1 MFDKLGSIPD
11 IGKQTIDT
19 DTDSKS
25 EITAADPH
33 NKQMDTLVNSNRTTT
48 AIVSPEDSTN
58 LESFVGCTIDQG
70 YFDSQVFQSTDM
82 SMDINII
89 LGTRNNV
96 SCGLFPINLEIDED
110 AQSDDSCEAQQSE
123 SGHHC
128 LETHAASQ
136 ISSAGSFHGD
146 HNNTAVSSSAG
157 QSNEYIRSEDL
168 LLDSQDLNSQIV
180 ETESIHS
187 IHLEEAAD
195 SQLIASMGESEGYY
209 TPAQESQSSSGYLP
223 NTQLFASAE
232 ERPGSLSLQS
242 SKKFTITDIMSASEH
257 YCASTFVHLDNA
269 VQSDFKVQQL
279 STSGGYITNCS

>member
-11 IGKQTIDT
+11 IGKQTSDT

-96 SCGLFPINLEIDED
+96 SCGLFPINLEID
-110 AQSDDSCEAQQSE
+110 
-123 SGHHC
+123 
-128 LETHAASQ
+128 
-136 ISSAGSFHGD
+136 
-146 HNNTAVSSSAG
+146 
-157 QSNEYIRSEDL
+157 
-168 LLDSQDLNSQIV
+168 
-180 ETESIHS
+180 
-187 IHLEEAAD
+187 
-195 SQLIASMGESEGYY
+195 
-209 TPAQESQSSSGYLP
+209 
-223 NTQLFASAE
+223 
-232 ERPGSLSLQS
+232 
-242 SKKFTITDIMSASEH
+242 
-257 YCASTFVHLDNA
+257 
-269 VQSDFKVQQL
+269 
-279 STSGGYITNCS
+279 